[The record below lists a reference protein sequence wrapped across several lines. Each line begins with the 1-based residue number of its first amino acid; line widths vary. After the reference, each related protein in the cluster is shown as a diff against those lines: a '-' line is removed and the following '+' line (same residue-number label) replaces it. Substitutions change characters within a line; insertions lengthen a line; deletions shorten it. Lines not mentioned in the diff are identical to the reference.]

1 MSDVKEFTNTAS
13 AGYARA
19 VDSVPEGWTS
29 AELSDFCDT
38 VGGGTPDRSVE
49 EYWNGEIPWASPTE
63 ITTRHSK
70 YISKTKESITLRGL
84 EKSSAKLHPPGTVLM
99 TSRASIGYV
108 AINTVPMATNQG
120 FQSLRCKKN
129 ALADYI
135 YQYITWIRP
144 ELEKM
149 SAGST
154 FSEISSSSV
163 KRLRATLPPLPE
175 QKKIAAILSSVD
187 EVIEKTRAQI
197 DKLKDLKTGMMQEL
211 LNKGIGADGVPHTE
225 FKDSPIG
232 RIPVSWDVLAISA
245 VCSEIVDCVNKTAPV
260 VDYVTPYRMIRTTNV
275 RDGRIKTEGL
285 RYVTP
290 ETFNLWTRRL
300 KLEAGDLIFTREAP
314 VGECG
319 LLEDATGLFLGQ
331 RTMVYRANKN
341 KMSNLF
347 LLYSMQSES
356 CQAQLSDLS
365 GGSTTP
371 HLRVPDCS
379 KILLKVP
386 PISEQTLISESIR
399 SADSLLEKQQD
410 KIAELNSLK
419 KALMQDL
426 LTGKVRV
433 QVEARE
439 LAKA

>member
-1 MSDVKEFTNTAS
+1 MSNV
-13 AGYARA
+13 
-19 VDSVPEGWTS
+19 VPEGWEETKLGHVAS
-29 AELSDFCDT
+29 LTMGQSPSSDTYNTEAIGLPFFQGKADFGSRNPRVRYWCNKPTKVADEGSILFSVRAP
-38 VGGGTPDRSVE
+38 VGEV
-49 EYWNGEIPWASPTE
+49 N
-63 ITTRHSK
+63 ITTTTCC
-70 YISKTKESITLRGL
+70 IGRGL
-84 EKSSAKLHPPGTVLM
+84 TGIKAASADQEFLYQKLQ
-99 TSRASIGYV
+99 YV
-108 AINTVPMATNQG
+108 KPL
-120 FQSLRCKKN
+120 F
-129 ALADYI
+129 ALLS
-135 YQYITWIRP
+135 Q
-144 ELEKM
+144 
-149 SAGST
+149 GST
-154 FSEISSSSV
+154 FEAV
-163 KRLRATLPPLPE
+163 NGGEMKEFPLTLPPLPE
-175 QKKIAAILSSVD
+175 QKKIAAILASVD

-211 LNKGIGADGVPHTE
+211 LTKGIGSDGVPHTE
-225 FKDSPIG
+225 FKDSPVG
-232 RIPVSWDVLAISA
+232 RIPASWDVLAISA

-319 LLEDATGLFLGQ
+319 LLQEATGLFLGQ
-331 RTMVYRANKN
+331 RTMVYRVNKN
-341 KMSNLF
+341 KMSNFF
-347 LLYSMQSES
+347 LLYSMQSEY
-356 CQAQLSDLS
+356 CQSQLSDLS

-386 PISEQTLISESIR
+386 LISEQKLISESIR
-399 SADSLLEKQQD
+399 GADSLLEKQQD

-433 QVEARE
+433 R
-439 LAKA
+439 

>member
-1 MSDVKEFTNTAS
+1 MSDVKEFTNAAS
-13 AGYARA
+13 AEYARA
-19 VDSVPEGWTS
+19 VNSVPEGWTS

-63 ITTRHSK
+63 ITTRHTK

-144 ELEKM
+144 ELERM

-211 LNKGIGADGVPHTE
+211 LTKGIGSGGVLHTE
-225 FKDSPIG
+225 FKDSSVG
-232 RIPVSWDVLAISA
+232 KIPVSWESYLLGDVFDLKNG
-245 VCSEIVDCVNKTAPV
+245 VNKDKDAFGHGVPIISYKNV
-260 VDYVTPYRMIRTTNV
+260 YVGGGILDSDLGALVEMNEKELSRFRV
-275 RDGRIKTEGL
+275 H
-285 RYVTP
+285 
-290 ETFNLWTRRL
+290 F
-300 KLEAGDLIFTREAP
+300 GDVFFTRTSETP
-314 VGECG
+314 DEIGFSNVY
-319 LLEDATGLFLGQ
+319 LGQ
-331 RTMVYRANKN
+331 RRC
-341 KMSNLF
+341 SF
-347 LLYSMQSES
+347 QR
-356 CQAQLSDLS
+356 
-365 GGSTTP
+365 
-371 HLRVPDCS
+371 LRYTCS
-379 KILLKVP
+379 
-386 PISEQTLISESIR
+386 S
-399 SADSLLEKQQD
+399 
-410 KIAELNSLK
+410 K
-419 KALMQDL
+419 K
-426 LTGKVRV
+426 
-433 QVEARE
+433 
-439 LAKA
+439 